1 MKIITTRE
9 IRREM
14 KTFFEMAERERVVVK
29 RGKKYVNLIVTEN
42 PDTKFVTEEWVKE
55 FISIPEEYR
64 INPFEISPSGDLF
77 YADKRNVEHL
87 KMAMDQARNGEL
99 NIMTKEEQ
107 KEIFK

>member
-1 MKIITTRE
+1 
-9 IRREM
+9 M